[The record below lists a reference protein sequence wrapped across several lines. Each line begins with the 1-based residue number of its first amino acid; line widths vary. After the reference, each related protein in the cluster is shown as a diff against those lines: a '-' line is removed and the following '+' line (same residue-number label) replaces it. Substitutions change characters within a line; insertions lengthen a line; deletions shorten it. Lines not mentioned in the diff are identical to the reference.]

1 MRHVLLSH
9 VDLLLILTL
18 LIIQGLTVRLTHVL
32 HLSDVL
38 LYGLEVLTRLGA
50 LLVREVVQSTDVG
63 ETLIR
68 HLHQQLVLVHLLL
81 QQDLG
86 VLDLGL
92 QGVQGLGLLELRFY
106 ELLVPLL
113 LRL

>member
-1 MRHVLLSH
+1 
-9 VDLLLILTL
+9 
-18 LIIQGLTVRLTHVL
+18 
-32 HLSDVL
+32 
-38 LYGLEVLTRLGA
+38 
-50 LLVREVVQSTDVG
+50 
-63 ETLIR
+63 
-68 HLHQQLVLVHLLL
+68 VHLLL